1 MVDDHQNWF
10 CKLKYTHLLHY
21 EVINCNFRFNL
32 CIYKW
37 RFPPCKRERSILRN
51 ILSSSFPNLFL
62 LLFEFYI
69 LLLYVI
75 NMSCFEDNFFIV
87 KPKLLI
93 QNRCCI
99 FLFVFTQLY
108 IVRSYKQIILFI
120 HCRSY
125 AQISFN
131 IYHCQILC
139 TTYYMVKSNVK
150 IILIAKNYLE
160 IILYFSHN
168 KSSIKKKK
176 IIVGIS
182 CIKIIISLRLKS
194 KYM

>member
-75 NMSCFEDNFFIV
+75 ITSCFEDNFFII
-87 KPKLLI
+87 KSKLLI

-99 FLFVFTQLY
+99 FLFIVTQL
-108 IVRSYKQIILFI
+108 
-120 HCRSY
+120 
-125 AQISFN
+125 SFN

-160 IILYFSHN
+160 IILYFFHS

-176 IIVGIS
+176 IIAGIS
-182 CIKIIISLRLKS
+182 QTKIIISLRLKS
-194 KYM
+194 KYMRSE